1 MTSIGSFV
9 TLFTATFA
17 LVFGYLTFS
26 EQEIALMETA
36 ASAVSVSE
44 LAR

>member
-9 TLFTATFA
+9 AAFTATFA

-36 ASAVSVSE
+36 ASAVSGSE

>member
-9 TLFTATFA
+9 AAFTATFA

-26 EQEIALMETA
+26 EQEVASMETA
-36 ASAVSVSE
+36 TPAASISE